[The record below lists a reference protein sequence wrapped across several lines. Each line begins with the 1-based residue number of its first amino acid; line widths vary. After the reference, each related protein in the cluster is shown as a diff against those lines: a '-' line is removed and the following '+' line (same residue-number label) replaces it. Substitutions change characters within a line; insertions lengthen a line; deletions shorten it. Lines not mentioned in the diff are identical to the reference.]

1 MYHPTNIAKLSA
13 AQISKILNGHR
24 VRVKHGNH
32 HVLHLSHEQ
41 AKKVHSSHKKGCACT
56 IQFDPFQQQMEHHH
70 SLRKGKGVFD
80 VFKSVVKAVAPV
92 AIDEGGKCNPS
103 ASKPL

>member
-1 MYHPTNIAKLSA
+1 MYHPTHIAKLSA

-41 AKKVHSSHKKGCACT
+41 HKKVMSAHK
-56 IQFDPFQQQMEHHH
+56 
-70 SLRKGKGVFD
+70 
-80 VFKSVVKAVAPV
+80 
-92 AIDEGGKCNPS
+92 
-103 ASKPL
+103 